1 MKTIQIQI
9 DDKNYDSFMNI
20 LNNLKKGLIKNFT
33 VNNNSIEVVSNEE
46 QKDIENILNSMTIE
60 DKEISHSKTVVF
72 DI

>member
-33 VNNNSIEVVSNEE
+33 VNNNSIELVSNEE
-46 QKDIENILNSMTIE
+46 QNDIENILNLMTIE
-60 DKEISHSKTVVF
+60 DKEVSYSKTVVL